1 MPERRKTD
9 ATAGWIACAT
19 ATSENSSTKC
29 IRMWHPND
37 LVSVHYFL
45 SIRRVEV
52 CNRGEME
59 ISLLGLVFDAVR
71 VGDSDALG

>member
-1 MPERRKTD
+1 MRDGDVGKLKHKVHQD
-9 ATAGWIACAT
+9 VA
-19 ATSENSSTKC
+19 
-29 IRMWHPND
+29 PND

>member
-9 ATAGWIACAT
+9 ATAGWIGCAT
-19 ATSENSSTKC
+19 ATSEDSSTKC
-29 IRMWHPND
+29 IRMLHPND
-37 LVSVHYFL
+37 LSLVHYFL

-52 CNRGEME
+52 CSRDKIE
-59 ISLLGLVFDAVR
+59 ISLLELVFDAVR